1 MTDEYSRDYR
11 VYFAY
16 GPDINQKYIRSRC
29 FGPEILAV
37 ARLSGYRLSF
47 YGNSQIWDGAQE
59 TLERSEGDEVW
70 GVVYKMSFYD
80 GYELDS
86 YQDVRLDGAG
96 PYFHYPVTVEG
107 TDGQMYYPLIYMK
120 NLTGDEKPPSREYM
134 DVIIRG
140 AEEMGLPP
148 EYIKSLKKIETK
160 SASYAVP
167 LPTMPRR
174 TECSGCDDLLF
185 KDTV

>member
-1 MTDEYSRDYR
+1 MTDEFSRDYR
-11 VYFAY
+11 IYFAY

-29 FGPEILAV
+29 FDPEILAV
-37 ARLSGYRLSF
+37 AKLSDHRLAF
-47 YGNSQIWDGAQE
+47 YGHTQIWDGAQE
-59 TLERSEGDEVW
+59 TVEHSDGSEVW

-96 PYFHYPVTVEG
+96 PYFHYPVKVEG
-107 TDGQMYYPLIYMK
+107 TDGQIYYPLIYKK
-120 NLTGDEKPPSREYM
+120 NLLGAETLPSREYM

-140 AEEMGLPP
+140 AEEMGLPSD
-148 EYIKSLKKIETK
+148 YIKTLKMIETK
-160 SASYAVP
+160 AASYAVP